1 MLETLLKKLQAL
13 SRQAVPFDPGVF
25 NDPVAVQTE
34 WSPAKGGGA
43 NFRTHKLVTLH
54 ADRLEFQAAL
64 GAKLFCGF
72 FALVGII
79 MPSGFLSA
87 MLLSPEFAADIGVI
101 VIVPVLMGLTFLA
114 VGAGLFY
121 FGTAPIVFDRYR
133 GYFWKGRK
141 APNEVLNI
149 GVLKEACKLDDI
161 HAVQII
167 SELCSGKSS
176 YYSYEMNLVL
186 HDGRRYNVVDH
197 GDQTKIRADAQAL
210 AAFLNVPV
218 WDAT

>member
-1 MLETLLKKLQAL
+1 MLETLLKKLQAM
-13 SRQAVPFDPGVF
+13 SREAVPFDPTRF
-25 NDPVAVQTE
+25 NDPVALQAE
-34 WSPAKGGGA
+34 WSPARGGGA

-64 GAKLFCGF
+64 GAKLFCAI

-79 MPSGFLSA
+79 VPCGFLFA
-87 MLLSPEFAADIGVI
+87 MLINREFAADIGVI
-101 VIVPVLMGLTFLA
+101 VIVPVLMGLAFLA
-114 VGAGLFY
+114 VGAALFY
-121 FGTAPIVFDRYR
+121 CGTAPIVFDRYR

-141 APNEVLNI
+141 APNEVLDI
-149 GVLKEACKLDDI
+149 SALTDACRLGDI
-161 HAVQII
+161 HAVQLI

-197 GDQTKIRADAQAL
+197 GDQDKIRADAQAV